1 MYNIHCIRLIIWPP
15 YPPVPAECVMP
26 KCIYYLYFF
35 SEISIYFCVPIFITR
50 ALWHNSKHNK
60 CAPSGIER
68 FGGVLGPCLII
79 FCAVTKKKKKGR
91 ERRNVLREETYYK
104 ECRGNINPTSVQTCS
119 ICCMLRDYDENGLTV
134 GFRYCV
140 PLSWNYDKLLSRTII
155 FGIAP
160 PTQKCGREK
169 HAQGCNKRLF

>member
-1 MYNIHCIRLIIWPP
+1 MYYVQYTLHTSYYLATLS
-15 YPPVPAECVMP
+15 PVPAECVMP

-79 FCAVTKKKKKGR
+79 FCAVTKKKKKRTGKKKR
-91 ERRNVLREETYYK
+91 IERRNVLQRMPWKYQPYK
-104 ECRGNINPTSVQTCS
+104 CS
-119 ICCMLRDYDENGLTV
+119 NL
-134 GFRYCV
+134 FH
-140 PLSWNYDKLLSRTII
+140 LLY
-155 FGIAP
+155 
-160 PTQKCGREK
+160 
-169 HAQGCNKRLF
+169 AQGLRRKRTHGGFSVLCPAVMELR